1 MGDEMNTLVFIIFT
15 VFGACIGSFLTMA
28 FHRIPLN
35 EDMVLMSSHCT
46 SCGKKLRVR
55 SLIPIISYFIQG
67 GKCLECGKTIP
78 LFYPTIEIINTIAY
92 ALIYKTFGFAFRSLF
107 LGCLFSV
114 VFLIILID
122 LKYLE
127 IPTICLIALSILA
140 ILFIIFNVDIDALFA
155 LISAIIYFLFI
166 KISTV
171 VLEYKF
177 PNKEFLGGGDEKLS
191 LICGAFLGIKY
202 IGIFYLLTGC
212 FGIISSFIWKKIK
225 KQDIFPFA
233 PAMLISLFI
242 IVVYLCEKMG

>member
-1 MGDEMNTLVFIIFT
+1 MNTLVFVIFAI
-15 VFGACIGSFLTMA
+15 FGACIGSFLTMA
-28 FHRIPLN
+28 FYRIPLN
-35 EDMVLMSSHCT
+35 EDIVLIPSHCT
-46 SCGKKLRVR
+46 NCGKKLKAR

-78 LFYPTIEIINTIAY
+78 FFYPAIEIINTVAY
-92 ALIYKTFGFAFRSLF
+92 ALIYKTFGFTFRSLF

-127 IPTICLIALSILA
+127 IPTFGLIALSILA
-140 ILFIIFNVDIDALFA
+140 ILFIIFNMDIDALFA
-155 LISAIIYFLFI
+155 LISAVIYFIFI

-191 LICGAFLGIKY
+191 LICGLFLGIRY
-202 IGIFYLLTGC
+202 IGIFYFLTG
-212 FGIISSFIWKKIK
+212 FLGVISSFIWKKVK
-225 KQDIFPFA
+225 QQDIFPFA